1 MIQFKLTKLASLLKS
16 TKCAVLPVHEFS
28 LYTLLFSVLNI
39 SSIELDLHYAFG
51 VEEKSI
57 SKSHFNVSFD
67 NDGRPRE
74 NPDSNDEFSL
84 SLLILQTLDNA
95 TSIIQDTINT
105 AVIPGLIHEVSTSPP
120 PMTLDVS
127 SMQSSLKHFCQMS
140 SSSLPQDSPYS
151 NINNTD
157 QGHIES
163 NSDTLS
169 LKMLISTL
177 LTLLFCF
184 MVASCVYILN
194 FHENPGE
201 NNEETNEETNEEFSS
216 LLQRVRPSQRNLIRR
231 TSRSR
236 FDDDFENYRMT
247 HTVTGTIIGTS
258 FKDSLT
264 LNLSLFDFCGFW
276 SAANV
281 DTVSTHTENTTT
293 TTSKRNTTGKL
304 FFYAR
309 FAIPV
314 VIICTIVLFITS
326 NHSIGAS
333 VEARVDVLRTVP
345 TSSGASH
352 DTYDYYDF
360 PELSS
365 FSLGET
371 VRNMWNAEV
380 YTLALLVLIFS
391 GVWVSSCLNQSFL
404 FFFL

>member
-184 MVASCVYILN
+184 MVASCVYILS

-201 NNEETNEETNEEFSS
+201 NNEETNEEFSS

-371 VRNMWNAEV
+371 VRNMWNAKV

-391 GVWVSSCLNQSFL
+391 GVWVSSCLNQNFL
-404 FFFL
+404 FFL